1 MCVTAGGGGKVRG
14 SDHCKKEEQNVKIS
28 KSHNVV
34 EFFLSLSLSFC
45 VCVVC
50 ACACVR
56 VCISL
61 PWQSGYLQMYKV

>member
-34 EFFLSLSLSFC
+34 EFSLSLSLILC
-45 VCVVC
+45 VCGVCMC
-50 ACACVR
+50 ACACVHLFALA
-56 VCISL
+56 VWVL
-61 PWQSGYLQMYKV
+61 TNV